1 MSRLI
6 FAAGELNEAGG
17 NRMTRSLLR
26 ECVFALIM
34 ITTAGL
40 VGCGDDD
47 DDDDDRDSGMLDGGG
62 MDSAV
67 DDAGVEDGGAIDSGG
82 ADAALADAAPDAAT
96 AATFTTIYTG
106 VMSSRCAIPGCHV
119 PPAPTGALDLSTQAI
134 AYASLVGVDAMGPA
148 CGATDFVR
156 VVPGDAAMSLLYLK
170 ASETTPP
177 CGARMPLTGE
187 PLSAEEQALVAS
199 WINAGAQDN

>member
-1 MSRLI
+1 
-6 FAAGELNEAGG
+6 
-17 NRMTRSLLR
+17 MTRTRLR
-26 ECVFALIM
+26 GCLCALI
-34 ITTAGL
+34 TVAGL
-40 VGCGDDD
+40 MGCGDDD
-47 DDDDDRDSGMLDGGG
+47 HDDDDRDSGIA
-62 MDSAV
+62 DS
-67 DDAGVEDGGAIDSGG
+67 GLEDGAIDAGGSADSGG
-82 ADAALADAAPDAAT
+82 GDAAPDGAPDGAT

-134 AYASLVGVDAMGPA
+134 AYASLVDVDAMGPA
-148 CGATDFVR
+148 CGPTDFVR

-170 ASETTPP
+170 VSEATPA

-199 WINAGAQDN
+199 WINAGAADN